1 VGFAALLIEAVGSQ
15 PGELDERK
23 SLGSSMAHWG
33 VMIDGR
39 VRQLR
44 DQAHGMLDQA
54 SDIEDAWK
62 KWDVDELVSLGA
74 ISRFQGKQLKAAL
87 DAQEALGLPLDG
99 ELLERAGRARTLTR
113 DISSAKKGISMA
125 KGTSVTL
132 SWPTSTPWVT
142 KITDGSGNTLSVRT
156 VNLHKYVSGI
166 SKPPSERT
174 QEKWYNDGYSKTVT
188 GERVEPDSFG
198 GDGAP
203 SWLLA
208 AGMI

>member
-1 VGFAALLIEAVGSQ
+1 MGFAALLMEAVGTQ

-44 DQAHGMLDQA
+44 DQAHGMLDMA
-54 SDIEDAWK
+54 SDIENAWK
-62 KWDVDELVSLGA
+62 KWDVDELVRLGT
-74 ISRFQGKQLKAAL
+74 INRFEGKQLKAYL
-87 DAQEALGLPLDG
+87 SAQEALGLPLDG
-99 ELLERAGRARTLTR
+99 ELLERAGRARTLKR

-132 SWPTSTPWVT
+132 SWPQPWVT
-142 KITDGSGNTLSVRT
+142 RITDGSGNTLSVRT
-156 VNLHKYVSGI
+156 ANLHKFVSGI
-166 SKPPSERT
+166 SKPPSPGT
-174 QEKWYNDGYSKTVT
+174 LEKWERDGYCKTVT
-188 GERVEPDSFG
+188 GERVEPDGTGS
-198 GDGAP
+198 DGAP

-208 AGMI
+208 GGMI

>member
-1 VGFAALLIEAVGSQ
+1 MGFANALLEAVGTQ

-23 SLGSSMAHWG
+23 GLPGSMSHWG

-39 VRQLR
+39 VRHLR
-44 DQAHGMLDQA
+44 DQAHDMLDQA

-62 KWDVDELVSLGA
+62 KWDVKALVSLGA
-74 ISRFQGKQLKAAL
+74 ISQFQGKQLKAAL
-87 DAQEALGLPLDG
+87 AAQEALGLPLDG

-156 VNLHKYVSGI
+156 ANLHKFVSGI
-166 SKPPSERT
+166 SKPPSPGT
-174 QEKWYNDGYSKTVT
+174 LEKWERDGYAKTVT
-188 GERVEPDSFG
+188 GERVEPDGTGS
-198 GDGAP
+198 DGAP

-208 AGMI
+208 GGMI